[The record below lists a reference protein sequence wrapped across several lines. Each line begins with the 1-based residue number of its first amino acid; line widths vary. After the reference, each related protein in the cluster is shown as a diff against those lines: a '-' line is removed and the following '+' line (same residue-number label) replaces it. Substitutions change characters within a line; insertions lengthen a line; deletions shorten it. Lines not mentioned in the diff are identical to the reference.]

1 MGMFDGL
8 LPDYSNSFG
17 QGGYT
22 AGNQGGNGYGNQN
35 GGGSLF
41 GGGGMSSF
49 GNNPL
54 GTIGA
59 MIPALQYSQN
69 QGQYTQNQNQIL
81 QAMQNPQ
88 SQAYQ
93 NLYQQNRQAGQQ
105 ALGSQIQQL
114 TAQNQKQM
122 AMGRVPLFDS
132 QYGGQQ
138 LFRGITAAN
147 ESNQNQANTQTQQQ
161 LGQAYNAANQL
172 GQRQQQGGLTSAQGL
187 SGLGGLLGTALG
199 KSGGLLSGIFG

>member
-1 MGMFDGL
+1 MGMFDNL
-8 LPDYSNSFG
+8 LPDYSQQN
-17 QGGYT
+17 YT
-22 AGNQGGNGYGNQN
+22 AGNQGGNSYGNQN

-41 GGGGMSSF
+41 GGMGQGMSSF

-147 ESNQNQANTQTQQQ
+147 ESNQNQANTQTQSQ
-161 LGQAYNAANQL
+161 LGQAYTAANQL

-187 SGLGGLLGTALG
+187 SGLGGMLGTALG
-199 KSGGLLSGIFG
+199 KGGLLSGIFG